1 MYMRIG
7 AGTIWVGATIAIM
20 AVLAFRIAAGG
31 SDLPQPIPTDQI
43 LSLDAEAS
51 LLLGNLA
58 SDPAL
63 AARGGDSGLTDDAV
77 LVEIKTSDGF
87 EDLEQAAAIVLLSAI
102 AIASGLV
109 CAVWLKGRLKY

>member
-1 MYMRIG
+1 M
-7 AGTIWVGATIAIM
+7 IWVVATVAVM

-31 SDLPQPIPTDQI
+31 SGLAQPIPADQL
-43 LSLDAEAS
+43 LSSDTEAS
-51 LLLGNLA
+51 PLLENLA

-63 AARGGDSGLTDDAV
+63 AARAGDSGIAEDAV

-87 EDLEQAAAIVLLSAI
+87 EDLEQSAAIVLLSAI

-109 CAVWLKGRLKY
+109 GAVWLKGRFSY